1 MRKFTLIIYEFSIA
15 ALYIVVIPA
24 VYQYIDL

>member
-15 ALYIVVIPA
+15 ALYIVVMPA
-24 VYQYIDL
+24 VYRYIDL